1 MSRRLTT
8 LQGGL
13 IRSERLVSMGRLA
26 AGVAHEINNPL
37 TGILSYAEDL
47 VEDTESR
54 VEFAVEDEGNGIPQ
68 DIQSRM
74 FEPFFSTKEGK
85 TDGLGLAV
93 CLGIVEQHGGV
104 IEVESEVGKGT
115 QFRIVLPL
123 SGKQLD
129 KEV

>member
-1 MSRRLTT
+1 
-8 LQGGL
+8 
-13 IRSERLVSMGRLA
+13 MGRLA

-115 QFRIVLPL
+115 QFRVVLPL